1 MAVSG
6 LTPGETTL
14 TLTAGNGV
22 VKTVPVTV
30 RDNLLKD
37 WQTASFS
44 AASNDREKVPSF
56 TIADG
61 SMTLTGVPGTT
72 DQRVFTLIDSPDG
85 FNTQLTFGLD
95 YTGPEL
101 ANMGL
106 ANNLLMAVDMT
117 NNAYAQLETLPVP
130 DTVTPGHYRLDVTL
144 PVTCRK
150 LELRIGVFTTTPFTV
165 TRLALMKTSEFLE

>member
-6 LTPGETTL
+6 LTPGKTTL

-22 VKTVPVTV
+22 KKTVPVTV
-30 RDNLLKD
+30 RNNLLKN
-37 WQTASFS
+37 WQTASFR
-44 AASNDREKVPSF
+44 AASNDPAKIPSF

-61 SMTLTGVPGTT
+61 SMTLTGVPEAT
-72 DQRVFTLIDSPDG
+72 DQRVFTLIDVPDG
-85 FNTQLTFGLD
+85 FDTRLTFGLD
-95 YTGPEL
+95 YTGPAL
-101 ANMGL
+101 ANMHL
-106 ANNLLMAVDMT
+106 VNDLLMAVDMT
-117 NNAYAQLETLPVP
+117 NDAYAQLETLPAP

-165 TRLALMKTSEFLE
+165 TRLALMKTSEYLE

>member
-22 VKTVPVTV
+22 VKTVPVLV
-30 RDNLLKD
+30 RDNLLKN
-37 WQTASFS
+37 WQTDAFS
-44 AASNDREKVPSF
+44 AASTNLAKIPSF

-72 DQRVFTLIDSPDG
+72 DQRASVLIDVPDG
-85 FNTQLTFGLD
+85 FGRQVTFGLD

-101 ANMGL
+101 ANMSLADGL
-106 ANNLLMAVDMT
+106 LRAVDMT
-117 NNAYAQLETLPVP
+117 NDAYASLSLLPVP
-130 DTVTPGHYRLDVTL
+130 DTVTPGHYRLDITL

-165 TRLALMKTSEFLE
+165 TRLALMETSEYLE

>member
-37 WQTASFS
+37 WQTASFNTV
-44 AASNDREKVPSF
+44 SNDGEKLPSF

-61 SMTLTGVPGTT
+61 SMTLTGVPEAT
-72 DQRVFTLIDSPDG
+72 DQRAFVLIDVPDG
-85 FNTQLTFGLD
+85 FDTRLTFGLD
-95 YTGPEL
+95 YTGPVL

-106 ANNLLMAVDMT
+106 ANNLLMAVDTT
-117 NNAYAQLETLPVP
+117 NDTYAQLDTLPVP
-130 DTVTPGHYRLDVTL
+130 DTVTPGHYRLDITL

-165 TRLALMKTSEFLE
+165 TRLALMKTSEYLE